1 MKGDFLIIDFEK
13 ELSKIGLDRETYEK
27 ACTDVDSKLDGTK
40 DIDWSEI
47 VQKYNIQCA
56 ADTLRKSSTFPFG
69 GRFRSEYLKTYKLS
83 KSLDEH
89 EYFKELDVKRREL
102 EREKIRYRDE
112 RRAWNK
118 QNYID
123 ARVEQKLDKL
133 EDDLLSIGK
142 VNFEV
147 NENKVNHTSD
157 NDILVILSDLHI
169 GSCFSSHFGHY
180 DSTVAKESLNQLLT
194 EIVKL
199 QKLHDSENCYI
210 SLQGDLINGSIHKTI
225 QVENRENVID
235 QIKLATEM
243 IASFSHALTKYFN
256 NVYFSNVA
264 GNHTRLDRKD
274 EALHDERLDNII
286 GWAVG
291 LMLNHIDNFIVLDN
305 NLDTGI
311 ARIDI
316 RGKEYVAVHG
326 DFDPFN
332 KNSLNQLC
340 TMLGFLPYAVLYGH
354 LHTCAFA
361 EENGI
366 KMIRGGSLC
375 GTGDAYT
382 IEKRLYS
389 KPSQLV
395 CVCSHYGLMSFNPIY
410 LS

>member
-1 MKGDFLIIDFEK
+1 M
-13 ELSKIGLDRETYEK
+13 
-27 ACTDVDSKLDGTK
+27 
-40 DIDWSEI
+40 
-47 VQKYNIQCA
+47 
-56 ADTLRKSSTFPFG
+56 
-69 GRFRSEYLKTYKLS
+69 
-83 KSLDEH
+83 
-89 EYFKELDVKRREL
+89 
-102 EREKIRYRDE
+102 
-112 RRAWNK
+112 
-118 QNYID
+118 
-123 ARVEQKLDKL
+123 
-133 EDDLLSIGK
+133 
-142 VNFEV
+142 
-147 NENKVNHTSD
+147 
-157 NDILVILSDLHI
+157 
-169 GSCFSSHFGHY
+169 
-180 DSTVAKESLNQLLT
+180 
-194 EIVKL
+194 
-199 QKLHDSENCYI
+199 
-210 SLQGDLINGSIHKTI
+210 INGSIHKTI
-225 QVENRENVID
+225 QVENIENVIE

-243 IASFSHALTKYFN
+243 IASFAHALTKYFD

-291 LMLNHIDNFIVLDN
+291 LLLNHIDNFTVLSN

-311 ARIDI
+311 ATIDI
-316 RGKEYVAVHG
+316 RGHEYVAVHG

-354 LHTCAFA
+354 LHTCAYG

-395 CVCSHYGLMSFNPIY
+395 CVCSHHGLMSFNPIY
-410 LS
+410 LA